1 MAVNIVFGTVCLPE
15 ESFKRHFNLPGAC
28 FLPVWN
34 YSRNKFDFPVTVVKL
49 LLALAFIDYFSPS
62 PILLRN
68 LLLFRMTPA
77 VSSEKKLCE
86 ASMNYWHVETDAGVT
101 CVAFSLTSESH
112 SALWGKMICL
122 CGGVHVSSVELLSVR
137 NSRDSRIH
145 RSFTGGDVASAT
157 GIQHSLLFKGNLG
170 KWLFSE

>member
-34 YSRNKFDFPVTVVKL
+34 YSRNKFNFLVAVVKL
-49 LLALAFIDYFSPS
+49 LLALAFTDYFFPS

-68 LLLFRMTPA
+68 LLLFGVTPT
-77 VSSEKKLCE
+77 VSPEKKPCK
-86 ASMNYWHVETDAGVT
+86 ASTNYWHVETDAGVT

-112 SALWGKMICL
+112 SALWGKMIYLFVWRCSHVF
-122 CGGVHVSSVELLSVR
+122 CGTLLE
-137 NSRDSRIH
+137 IAEIAE
-145 RSFTGGDVASAT
+145 FTGA
-157 GIQHSLLFKGNLG
+157 LLRGMWHLPQTSSIP
-170 KWLFSE
+170 LFLKEI

>member
-62 PILLRN
+62 PVLLRN

-77 VSSEKKLCE
+77 VSSEKKLYE

-122 CGGVHVSSVELLSVR
+122 CGGVHMSSVELCLLETAE
-137 NSRDSRIH
+137 IAE
-145 RSFTGGDVASAT
+145 FTGALLRGMWHLLQASS
-157 GIQHSLLFKGNLG
+157 IPFFLK
-170 KWLFSE
+170 EI